1 MDGLKGRFSSLSQA
15 ALSAFAGRP
24 SELQESVSLPAP
36 FRFAQ
41 DMSNAEQR
49 TFLKLL
55 NDGLQDPAAKEA
67 FQFVAH
73 RARQVVLGF
82 SRNNKTSFYGAQAVT
97 PVVQDDG
104 YYGFFIQAGGERA
117 YLVQSIAREL
127 VNFKM
132 DVSFLQKRSNLQQV
146 NQNEIKIADMTL
158 HVPVLR
164 HVLASDSRL
173 RGIRLLTAEGVGLE
187 IPEGRG
193 LYQITLHRLNQS
205 NMQKGIPCL
214 RWMVKDEKD
223 SEARLM
229 TRADFDKVADKLT
242 EAMRILDKSG
252 AVPLTQYMQEKG
264 NRKGLA
270 AMKSDV
276 LLKAGLTFLFDETRQ
291 FAPLLCSVPVIQ
303 GTPASLKVSPRL
315 IPADERLERP
325 EQTVGYT
332 LEVNGIPMR
341 GDGTHGFEVL
351 RAKGVWADMNKDE
364 LAFFHHTL
372 SRLIPAEE
380 KKQAPAFWAALETKL
395 MGKAAPHVR
404 LSSERF
410 I

>member
-132 DVSFLQKRSNLQQV
+132 DVSFLQKKNDAQKINDDEV
-146 NQNEIKIADMTL
+146 KIADMTL
-158 HVPVLR
+158 HLSSLR
-164 HVLASDSRL
+164 RFLASTL
-173 RGIRLLTAEGVGLE
+173 QLQGVRLLTEEGVGLE
-187 IPEGRG
+187 FSVDKA
-193 LYQITLHRLNQS
+193 LYQVSLHRLNQS
-205 NMQKGIPCL
+205 HIQRGIPCL

-242 EAMRILDKSG
+242 ETMRILDKSG

-351 RAKGVWADMNKDE
+351 RVKGVWAEMNKDE

-404 LSSERF
+404 LGSERF